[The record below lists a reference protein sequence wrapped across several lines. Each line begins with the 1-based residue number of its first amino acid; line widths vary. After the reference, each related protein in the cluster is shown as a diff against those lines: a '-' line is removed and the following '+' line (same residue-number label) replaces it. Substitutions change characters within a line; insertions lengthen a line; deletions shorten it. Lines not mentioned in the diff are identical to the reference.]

1 MTPWRLLKLDTNDA
15 SANMAIDE
23 AIMRARI
30 KELVPN
36 TVRFYRWNPSA
47 VSIGRFQDISNEVY
61 LETCQR
67 NHVDIVRRITGG
79 GTVYHDS
86 EDEITYSVIV
96 NEEDLGTQDV
106 VVAYNTISNGLI
118 EAAKILGVNA
128 SFDPGDPRNCPNI
141 AIDGKKIS
149 GSAQFHKSGVLLQHG
164 TFLLNVNLTKMFTF
178 LKVPWAKTITDVI
191 CVASEK
197 ITSIKNELASNIAVK
212 EAHKS
217 LIKGFQKAF
226 AVDFSEEKPLTT
238 YERKLAKTLKKE
250 KYETNEWNLTGKTQ
264 LSQR

>member
-96 NEEDLGTQDV
+96 NEEGPW
-106 VVAYNTISNGLI
+106 NTRCSCR
-118 EAAKILGVNA
+118 V
-128 SFDPGDPRNCPNI
+128 
-141 AIDGKKIS
+141 
-149 GSAQFHKSGVLLQHG
+149 QHHKQRINRSRQ
-164 TFLLNVNLTKMFTF
+164 N
-178 LKVPWAKTITDVI
+178 
-191 CVASEK
+191 SR
-197 ITSIKNELASNIAVK
+197 
-212 EAHKS
+212 
-217 LIKGFQKAF
+217 
-226 AVDFSEEKPLTT
+226 
-238 YERKLAKTLKKE
+238 RKR
-250 KYETNEWNLTGKTQ
+250 Q
-264 LSQR
+264 L